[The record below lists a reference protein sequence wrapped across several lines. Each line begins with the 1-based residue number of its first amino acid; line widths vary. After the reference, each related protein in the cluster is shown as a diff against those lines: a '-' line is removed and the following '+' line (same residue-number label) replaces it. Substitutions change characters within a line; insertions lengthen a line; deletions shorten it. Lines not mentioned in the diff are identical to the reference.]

1 MYCRECQGEA
11 HEPCD
16 CETWKMWLQ
25 KVSEM
30 RPEECE
36 CLLLFC
42 FFKIMDLL
50 SKTVQESVTNLQYAV
65 LF

>member
-25 KVSEM
+25 KVNEM
-30 RPEECE
+30 KPEECE

-42 FFKIMDLL
+42 LL
-50 SKTVQESVTNLQYAV
+50 SKTVHESVTNLQYVV
-65 LF
+65 LY

>member
-36 CLLLFC
+36 CLLLL
-42 FFKIMDLL
+42 FFLNRGFVI
-50 SKTVQESVTNLQYAV
+50 
-65 LF
+65 